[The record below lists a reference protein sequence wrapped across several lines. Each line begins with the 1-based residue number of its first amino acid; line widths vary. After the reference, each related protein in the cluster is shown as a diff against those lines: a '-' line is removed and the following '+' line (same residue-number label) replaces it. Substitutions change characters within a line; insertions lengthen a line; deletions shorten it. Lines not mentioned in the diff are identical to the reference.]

1 MRRGEGFLSNSW
13 QCPGSFARI
22 PAIFHS
28 IKGQLPSA
36 GCREGGGER
45 EGKRGSGAVRKMK
58 EEGGADGDV
67 TL

>member
-1 MRRGEGFLSNSW
+1 MLDAERVEEVSWMHDQLRGSSEKMFL
-13 QCPGSFARI
+13 
-22 PAIFHS
+22 
-28 IKGQLPSA
+28 
-36 GCREGGGER
+36 EER